1 MANEKTV
8 GDILEFVYVQG
19 CFDALNESNKGKGK
33 ELCAKC
39 VECCL
44 SDLRSLLIE
53 GLPKEYNET
62 YVGEGLSLS
71 YIFGYNEALK
81 DVKSAIDRLLK

>member
-1 MANEKTV
+1 MNKEKTV
-8 GDILEFVYVQG
+8 SETKVRDILDFHTTRD
-19 CFDALNESNKGKGK
+19 FNAKFNKDDFNYFI
-33 ELCAKC
+33 
-39 VECCL
+39 
-44 SDLRSLLIE
+44 SDLRTLLIE
-53 GLPKEYNET
+53 GLPKKYNET